1 MGRTG
6 LATVPNYW
14 DNPMLV
20 CKDNY
25 DWKVFRF
32 LSPSE
37 FYPFVVPFE
46 MEGDTTEIPGGLPP
60 AYQKALS
67 QREQRIQVW
76 QKTVKEA
83 RLTK

>member
-6 LATVPNYW
+6 LATVPNNW
-14 DNPMLV
+14 DNPKIV
-20 CKDNY
+20 CKENCD
-25 DWKVFRF
+25 KEVFR
-32 LSPSE
+32 LLPPSE

-67 QREQRIQVW
+67 QREQRIRIW
-76 QKTVKEA
+76 QKTVKETG
-83 RLTK
+83 LTK

>member
-20 CKDNY
+20 CKDNC

-46 MEGDTTEIPGGLPP
+46 MEGDTTEIPGGLPL

-83 RLTK
+83 GLTK

>member
-1 MGRTG
+1 MGRIG

-14 DNPMLV
+14 DHPMLV
-20 CKDNY
+20 CKENCA
-25 DWKVFRF
+25 WNVFR
-32 LSPSE
+32 LLPPSK

-46 MEGDTTEIPGGLPP
+46 MEGDTTEIPGGLPL
-60 AYQKALS
+60 AYQKALN

-83 RLTK
+83 GLTK